1 LSQSFKELEDL
12 QVLDLGDT
20 KISGDLAVLA
30 NCTKMRRLTLR
41 NTLVTGKLAALAE
54 ARGIQFL
61 DLSNSKVTGNLGALD
76 GARLQRVHLS
86 NTRIAGDV
94 AVLGTWPGIKEV
106 DLSDTEVT
114 GAFRVNSVL
123 EYLEILK
130 LTGTRTKID
139 FMADSDCPFPT
150 MTTLEVS
157 GLAMDA
163 SVSEFLHPLL
173 PCSHLN
179 SIGAAGC
186 GLTGELPK
194 TVLLIGA
201 EYPFDL
207 TYLGKVL
214 VFLDLAS
221 NRIDK
226 VDSIPK
232 RLKSLVLAGNRNMS
246 FADGVLQEAVRDGIL
261 LDVQNVTF
269 TNQTETAD
277 LLDTGLL
284 KQNTLVRT
292 VINSERGFSCYDL
305 DSKSLQVSPA
315 MFAPNKLCSCNLG
328 WKGTGATCEKCPA
341 DSFSDEY
348 SSKECKPC
356 PPGSKAMA
364 GATSV
369 HGCACDVGVLYNTT
383 DSWKCGCPIDKA
395 MLDGTCVNCLERG
408 LKCSSMGSE
417 VYSAQALPGFA
428 RLNNESRAYKCLTA
442 DRCIA
447 TNDGHG
453 FNSSTSSVC
462 TPGYQEVMCSS
473 CAPDFF
479 SSGESCVKCPEASDL
494 SATPTFIA
502 LVLALVLSL
511 GAVVWL
517 WVRRPV
523 QTQQPPSALGALIEQ
538 VKAQVPLLL
547 QLCQLWAVLAVLAG
561 KTDGKSSERS
571 PFWELPYVQ
580 TMQFSV
586 SSLKGA
592 FNLQCRFDG
601 ATVRFVSALVA
612 PVFPLVV
619 FLCCLLVEVAKPGL
633 GIAGGLQ
640 ALTLLYI
647 GGASSTSSLL
657 SCQETD
663 GANEKLPEQFV
674 FRTLMP
680 NVFCNQESQLKTY
693 ANVVGFSSVF
703 CYAIVIPLC
712 LLYLYGKQHIVLRA
726 SRTTVVTAFQKGHLT
741 LCLNEVL
748 GSDTMKISRKEEDCT
763 LRLVAAAAAYISV
776 LYRGQVSLQIADGDA
791 TVKQIGGTSGSDRS
805 SDLLETDVFSIIGGE
820 DGKRQSKLLK
830 CRAITEMLTERVVLR
845 AAPTDR
851 VLLGAKNLLL
861 KYTLCRHVWME
872 IVQKLVAVALV
883 SVVSSA
889 NGFQLSVALSLGMAA
904 TSALVQPYAQPQVNT
919 LHCSCFLCLALAA
932 FSFAHDWLWPGR
944 AALALPFALSAVQAF
959 QPDSAEKLAVRLW
972 EELEPQ
978 MEALQ
983 HGEMVVVTAETYRFT

>member
-1 LSQSFKELEDL
+1 MQQPRRGLAERPSLQRKLAVDAGFGGSGSSAISEHGSAQEVALSSCPQEAALRTVLLDLGLKAAELTDIRKVEGVEWSGAKCRVLHISFRGRKDLNGTLSQSFKELKHL
-12 QVLDLGDT
+12 KVLNLGDT

-30 NCTKMRRLTLR
+30 NCTKMTHLFLQ
-41 NTLVTGKLAALAE
+41 NTAVTGDLAALAK
-54 ARGIQFL
+54 ARIFLL
-61 DLSNSKVTGNLGALD
+61 DLSNSKVTGNLGALK
-76 GARLQRVHLS
+76 GARLWWVHLS
-86 NTRIAGDV
+86 NTRIGGDV
-94 AVLGTWPGIKEV
+94 AVLGTWPSRIKEV

-114 GAFRVNSVL
+114 GAFHVNSVL
-123 EYLEILK
+123 EDLEILK

-139 FMADSDCPFPT
+139 IMAGRYRIQCPFPK

-157 GLAMDA
+157 GLAMNA
-163 SVSEFLHPLL
+163 SLSQFLAPLIE
-173 PCSHLN
+173 CSRLN

-186 GLTGELPK
+186 GLTGEVPK
-194 TVLLIGA
+194 NVLRHGLM
-201 EYPFDL
+201 PFEL
-207 TYLGKVL
+207 TALGKAL

-226 VDSIPK
+226 VDSIPN
-232 RLKSLVLAGNRNMS
+232 RLKTLVLAGNRNIS
-246 FADGVLQEAVRDGIL
+246 FAEGVLQKAVRDGTIL

-277 LLDTGLL
+277 LLDAGLIR
-284 KQNTLVRT
+284 RT
-292 VINSERGFSCYDL
+292 SGRSIFDLNQGFSCYDL

-315 MFAPNKLCSCNLG
+315 MFAPNRLCSCNPG

-348 SSKECKPC
+348 SSKECTPC
-356 PPGSKAMA
+356 PPGSKAVA

-369 HGCACDVGVLYNTT
+369 HSCVCDVGVLYNTT
-383 DSWKCGCPIDKA
+383 GSWKCGCPIDKA
-395 MLDGTCVNCLERG
+395 MLDGMCVNCLERG

-417 VYSAQALPGFA
+417 VCSAQALPGFA
-428 RLNNESRAYKCLTA
+428 RLDNESRAYKCLTA
-442 DRCIA
+442 DRCNA
-447 TNDGHG
+447 TRATHDGHR
-453 FNSSTSSVC
+453 FNSSTSSTSSVC

-479 SSGESCVKCPEASDL
+479 SSGERCVKCPKASDL

-502 LVLALVLSL
+502 LVLALVLAL
-511 GAVVWL
+511 GAV
-517 WVRRPV
+517 
-523 QTQQPPSALGALIEQ
+523 
-538 VKAQVPLLL
+538 
-547 QLCQLWAVLAVLAG
+547 
-561 KTDGKSSERS
+561 
-571 PFWELPYVQ
+571 
-580 TMQFSV
+580 
-586 SSLKGA
+586 
-592 FNLQCRFDG
+592 
-601 ATVRFVSALVA
+601 
-612 PVFPLVV
+612 
-619 FLCCLLVEVAKPGL
+619 
-633 GIAGGLQ
+633 

-647 GGASSTSSLL
+647 GGASSSSSLL

-693 ANVVGFSSVF
+693 ADVVGFSSVF

-726 SRTTVVTAFQKGHLT
+726 SRTTSVAAFQMGHLT

-748 GSDTMKISRKEEDCT
+748 GSDTLKISRKEEDST

-776 LYRGQVSLQIADGDA
+776 LYRGRVSLQIADGDA
-791 TVKQIGGTSGSDRS
+791 TVKQIGGTAGSDRS
-805 SDLLETDVFSIIGGE
+805 SDLLETDVFSVIGGE
-820 DGKRQSKLLK
+820 DAKRQSKLLK

-904 TSALVQPYAQPQVNT
+904 ASALVQPYAQPQVNT

-972 EELEPQ
+972 EELESQ

-983 HGEMVVVTAETYRFT
+983 HGEMVLVTAETQWRLVGNSVDL

>member
-1 LSQSFKELEDL
+1 
-12 QVLDLGDT
+12 
-20 KISGDLAVLA
+20 
-30 NCTKMRRLTLR
+30 
-41 NTLVTGKLAALAE
+41 
-54 ARGIQFL
+54 
-61 DLSNSKVTGNLGALD
+61 
-76 GARLQRVHLS
+76 
-86 NTRIAGDV
+86 
-94 AVLGTWPGIKEV
+94 
-106 DLSDTEVT
+106 
-114 GAFRVNSVL
+114 
-123 EYLEILK
+123 
-130 LTGTRTKID
+130 
-139 FMADSDCPFPT
+139 
-150 MTTLEVS
+150 
-157 GLAMDA
+157 
-163 SVSEFLHPLL
+163 
-173 PCSHLN
+173 
-179 SIGAAGC
+179 
-186 GLTGELPK
+186 
-194 TVLLIGA
+194 
-201 EYPFDL
+201 
-207 TYLGKVL
+207 
-214 VFLDLAS
+214 
-221 NRIDK
+221 
-226 VDSIPK
+226 
-232 RLKSLVLAGNRNMS
+232 
-246 FADGVLQEAVRDGIL
+246 
-261 LDVQNVTF
+261 
-269 TNQTETAD
+269 
-277 LLDTGLL
+277 
-284 KQNTLVRT
+284 
-292 VINSERGFSCYDL
+292 
-305 DSKSLQVSPA
+305 
-315 MFAPNKLCSCNLG
+315 
-328 WKGTGATCEKCPA
+328 
-341 DSFSDEY
+341 
-348 SSKECKPC
+348 
-356 PPGSKAMA
+356 
-364 GATSV
+364 
-369 HGCACDVGVLYNTT
+369 
-383 DSWKCGCPIDKA
+383 
-395 MLDGTCVNCLERG
+395 
-408 LKCSSMGSE
+408 
-417 VYSAQALPGFA
+417 
-428 RLNNESRAYKCLTA
+428 
-442 DRCIA
+442 
-447 TNDGHG
+447 
-453 FNSSTSSVC
+453 
-462 TPGYQEVMCSS
+462 MCSS

-647 GGASSTSSLL
+647 GGASSSSTLL

-680 NVFCNQESQLKTY
+680 NVFCNQESQLKTF
-693 ANVVGFSSVF
+693 ADVVGFSSVF

-712 LLYLYGKQHIVLRA
+712 LLYLYGKQHIVLRT
-726 SRTTVVTAFQKGHLT
+726 SRTTTVTAFQKGHLT
-741 LCLNEVL
+741 LCLYEVL
-748 GSDTMKISRKEEDCT
+748 GSDTMKISRKEKDCT

-776 LYRGQVSLQIADGDA
+776 LYRGRVSLQIADGDA

-805 SDLLETDVFSIIGGE
+805 SDLLETDVFSVIGGE
-820 DGKRQSKLLK
+820 DAKRQSKLLK

-845 AAPTDR
+845 AATADR

-883 SVVSSA
+883 SAVGSA
-889 NGFQLSVALSLGMAA
+889 NGFQWSVALSLAMAA

-983 HGEMVVVTAETYRFT
+983 HGEMVVVTAETYSFT